1 MTRRILPRALAAA
14 ATLAALVGALTAFA
28 GSGVAAQGS
37 AAAAQY
43 SPTNSAAPTIS
54 GTAQVDQTLT
64 AANGTWNS
72 QTTPTFSYQ
81 WQRCDNL
88 GNACAAI
95 AGSTQQTYKVTT
107 TDVGKTIRVVV
118 TATNPDGAATAT
130 SSQTAVVTAGGTPP
144 PSTSGCPND
153 KATSP
158 INVSE
163 VTSPA
168 HLLIDKQAITPSPVG
183 KSTRTVVFRF
193 HVSACGGRSIVGAL
207 VYQTPTPYQ
216 QFSASEVATGPD
228 GWATITAHRLRFFP
242 ASSRQQ
248 LLVVFVRAR
257 KSGEDLLGGISAR
270 RLVSFKVNL
279 NS

>member
-1 MTRRILPRALAAA
+1 MPARIRHSLDGHHTRWL
-14 ATLAALVGALTAFA
+14 LVAALTAVMLVAVLMIVA
-28 GSGVAAQGS
+28 GTVSARPSAS
-37 AAAAQY
+37 AAEYQY
-43 SPTNSAAPTIS
+43 
-54 GTAQVDQTLT
+54 
-64 AANGTWNS
+64 
-72 QTTPTFSYQ
+72 
-81 WQRCDNL
+81 
-88 GNACAAI
+88 
-95 AGSTQQTYKVTT
+95 
-107 TDVGKTIRVVV
+107 
-118 TATNPDGAATAT
+118 AT
-130 SSQTAVVTAGGTPP
+130 
-144 PSTSGCPND
+144 GCPAD

-163 VTSPA
+163 VSPPA
-168 HLLIDKQAITPSPVG
+168 HLVIDRQAIAPSPVR
-183 KSTRTVVFRF
+183 SNTQTVVFRF

-242 ASSRQQ
+242 ASPRQQ

-279 NS
+279 HS